1 MSTPPQLTVTGTLL
15 DIFGNVDNGS
25 GVIFQLCNYGPN
37 VPYIPGSNL
46 LCKTRP
52 LIVSVDALGKFSQL
66 IYGNDVISPPG
77 TYYTLSV
84 NDEESNRIQTQAYR
98 LTGTG
103 SVDIANLPPFNP
115 VNPVPALQ
123 FFATDF
129 IAISSSVT
137 QQAPASLDA
146 IATAMNYNVNRPIPP
161 QPQGNS
167 SLAPPGYSYTLTRTP
182 TSGVPLN
189 LYYNGIL
196 QIPSIHY
203 TITGRTI
210 GLMFYTNAG
219 DNLYAT
225 YQAAS
230 VN

>member
-1 MSTPPQLTVTGTLL
+1 
-15 DIFGNVDNGS
+15 
-25 GVIFQLCNYGPN
+25 VIFQLCNYGPN
-37 VPYIPGSNL
+37 VPYISGSNL
-46 LCKTRP
+46 LCKVRP
-52 LIVSVDALGKFSQL
+52 LIVPVDINGKFSQP

-84 NDEESNRIQTQAYR
+84 NDEENNRVQTQAYK

-103 SVDIANLPPFNP
+103 SIDISALPPYNP
-115 VNPVPALQ
+115 VNPIPALQ
-123 FFATDF
+123 FMATDF
-129 IAISSSVT
+129 IAISSTVT
-137 QQAPASLDA
+137 SQAPATLDA
-146 IATAMNYNVNRPIPP
+146 IANAMNYNVNRPIPL

-167 SLAPPGYSYTLTRTP
+167 SLAPPGYSYNLTRTP
-182 TSGVPLN
+182 MSGAPLS

-210 GLMFYTNAG
+210 GLMFYTNSG
-219 DNLYAT
+219 DNLYAV
-225 YQAAS
+225 YQASS